1 MPTSERNQVESII
14 EAANNINRGL
24 LILAP
29 KTTELDTDKEMQTH
43 LDEAGDH
50 IEAVIRHVKEFQ
62 EIAG

>member
-1 MPTSERNQVESII
+1 MTSSEQIESII

-24 LILAP
+24 ILLAP
-29 KTTELDTDKEMQTH
+29 KTTELDADREIQTH

-50 IEAVIRHVKEFQ
+50 IQAVIRHVKEFQ